1 MPIYFLFIDVNDRT
15 HTLQTKDYK
24 RNKKKHGNKW
34 LVKVVVNAVKFKI
47 SNKPREKL
55 VNVDQTII
63 INPLVFNI
71 DIEAIS
77 SNLTVLASIYQILRG
92 ICLKELQDKF

>member
-1 MPIYFLFIDVNDRT
+1 M
-15 HTLQTKDYK
+15 
-24 RNKKKHGNKW
+24 
-34 LVKVVVNAVKFKI
+34 KVVVNAVKFKI